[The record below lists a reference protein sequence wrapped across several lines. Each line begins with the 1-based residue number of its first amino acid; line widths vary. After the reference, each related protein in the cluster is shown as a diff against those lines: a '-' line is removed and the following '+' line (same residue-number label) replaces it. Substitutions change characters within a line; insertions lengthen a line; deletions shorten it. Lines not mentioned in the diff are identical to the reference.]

1 MFARQKASAE
11 QHESVVELQNTL
23 RDELNHLADE
33 REKLAVKE
41 KSLLE
46 AERYITAALEASG
59 IDLPDEPEERTPP
72 PPPAVEMQPPRP
84 PFHAGTTAAAQAPL
98 HDEIF
103 EDEPVETKPR
113 VSRADALERMTKAL
127 ETAKRARDAGKNVSD
142 IRKSLKQARASFES
156 GDYDAASRLATE
168 ILRELEAVVAAR

>member
-46 AERYITAALEASG
+46 AEKYITAALEASG
-59 IDLPDEPEERTPP
+59 IEMPDEPETKNPPQPPNAEMRTHRPHQAQATPP
-72 PPPAVEMQPPRP
+72 
-84 PFHAGTTAAAQAPL
+84 AQA
-98 HDEIF
+98 HTM
-103 EDEPVETKPR
+103 EP
-113 VSRADALERMTKAL
+113 
-127 ETAKRARDAGKNVSD
+127 
-142 IRKSLKQARASFES
+142 
-156 GDYDAASRLATE
+156 
-168 ILRELEAVVAAR
+168 